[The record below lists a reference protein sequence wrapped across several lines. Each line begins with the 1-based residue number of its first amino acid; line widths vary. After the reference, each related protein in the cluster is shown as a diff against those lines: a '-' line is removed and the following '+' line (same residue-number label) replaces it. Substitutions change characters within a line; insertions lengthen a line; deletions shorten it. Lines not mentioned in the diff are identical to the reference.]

1 MLYFTAMRNTKYI
14 LIAFL
19 IISLMA
25 GTAISLQASTAC
37 DASNITN
44 KPEAELKEYLQKCEE
59 EAAKAQAVLNQT
71 KTEVRSI
78 DGVVKTLQTKITSAE
93 KTIKNK
99 NSLIVELGSEIRT
112 RQARIEELEA
122 DIARGKESLA
132 ELIRRTNE
140 VGDYTLAEVFLNT
153 KNLSEFYVDI
163 DNYTG
168 IKAELELYFSQIRE
182 TQLQTE
188 GEKTQLSEKQNDE
201 LDAKYIIEQEKKRIA
216 SDQLDQKRLLSAKQS
231 TAKVQ
236 EATLAE
242 IQKKAA
248 AIRAELFKLRDAGAI
263 PFEDALK
270 YAQTAERATGVR
282 AAFILGILRQE
293 SNLGSNVGRCYLADE
308 EGNGRYISTG
318 GYVDG
323 LMREDA
329 VRQDATAFLAL
340 VKKLGRD
347 PYATPVS
354 CPISSTTYGGAM
366 GPTQFIPTTWK
377 GIEASLMTALGV
389 SATDP
394 WNPQH
399 AIMATA
405 VYVQRLGAAKQTYTA
420 EREAAARYYAG
431 GNWATMGLSYAAS
444 VLNHAEGFQKN
455 IDFLDQN

>member
-1 MLYFTAMRNTKYI
+1 MVISERIQTRSRHGKSMLYFTAMRNTKYI

-201 LDAKYIIEQEKKRIA
+201 LDAKYIIEKENRKRPVRSKEVIECKTEHGKGA
-216 SDQLDQKRLLSAKQS
+216 RSNPC
-231 TAKVQ
+231 
-236 EATLAE
+236 
-242 IQKKAA
+242 
-248 AIRAELFKLRDAGAI
+248 RDS
-263 PFEDALK
+263 E
-270 YAQTAERATGVR
+270 
-282 AAFILGILRQE
+282 E
-293 SNLGSNVGRCYLADE
+293 S
-308 EGNGRYISTG
+308 GRY
-318 GYVDG
+318 
-323 LMREDA
+323 
-329 VRQDATAFLAL
+329 
-340 VKKLGRD
+340 
-347 PYATPVS
+347 S
-354 CPISSTTYGGAM
+354 CRIV
-366 GPTQFIPTTWK
+366 Q
-377 GIEASLMTALGV
+377 AS
-389 SATDP
+389 
-394 WNPQH
+394 
-399 AIMATA
+399 
-405 VYVQRLGAAKQTYTA
+405 
-420 EREAAARYYAG
+420 
-431 GNWATMGLSYAAS
+431 
-444 VLNHAEGFQKN
+444 
-455 IDFLDQN
+455 